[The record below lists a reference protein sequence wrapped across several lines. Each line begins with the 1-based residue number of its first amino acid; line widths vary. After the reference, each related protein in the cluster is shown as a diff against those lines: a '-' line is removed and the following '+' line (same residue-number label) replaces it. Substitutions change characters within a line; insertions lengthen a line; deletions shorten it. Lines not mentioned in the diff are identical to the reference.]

1 MTKIGLA
8 LCDCFGQFAEVIDLD
23 SIEQSMR
30 DSGKFSVILRKDDF
44 CMTSGL
50 ESIKQMITEN
60 NLEKIVIAA
69 CSPKAYE
76 TVFRKVIE
84 ELGMNKYSS
93 LVMVN
98 LENHVVAVHKE
109 MPKEATKKA
118 KALILAA
125 VAKIEKAESIE
136 KIKIPIQPTTLIIG
150 GGIAGETAAQELTD
164 LGFDVTLVERRPSI
178 GGRMLQLGTVYP
190 TDDCSLCVRSSG
202 YVGFDVGGP
211 RRCFYRGGLGTLDK
225 LEILTNTEV
234 KDVKGQ
240 IGNFKVSLEK
250 KPRYVNE
257 RCINCHKCAEVCPVE
272 VENSFD
278 FNLTKRKAIYRPFP
292 QSIPPYYVID
302 PNICLFEKC
311 AKCVEICP
319 TNAINLNEKSEKME
333 KALGIVIMA
342 TGFEEYDAS
351 RLNYGYGMF
360 PDVVTQLQ
368 LARMLDPTG
377 PSYGEPYRPSNQDMP
392 QKIVMIQC
400 AGSRDET
407 HMPYCSNVCCMI
419 ALKHSIMIK
428 EKHPEIDITICYM
441 DIRSVGKNYEEYY
454 RKARELGVVFLRG
467 KPSYVVDDQRTEK
480 ILVEVENTLTGE
492 FNILET
498 DLVALS
504 MAMVPSK
511 GSAELAKMLG
521 IELDEYGF
529 IQPLDP
535 KIRPVETNVAGVF
548 ATGCTI
554 TPMDIPTTMAYS
566 GTASIRAAKLMQSRE
581 MEKDKVTAWV
591 NQDICSTCRIC
602 EQVCPFS
609 AIEMGVKE
617 DGKLG
622 PAEVLDAKCYACGLC
637 VSACPSAAISF
648 KFYSEEQL
656 KAEISSLLHNGGT
669 DKKIIAFLCD
679 ECAYGTADEAGFMG
693 LQYDP
698 SVYIV
703 RVPCISRVDPQLV
716 LSTLQEGADG
726 VLVIGCLKDRCHF
739 LKGSEVGDLRVNLL
753 RLLLNQMGI
762 NEERVKMYFVDCAEV
777 NLFTRAVEEMTQTLE
792 TIGKL
797 QMQ

>member
-1 MTKIGLA
+1 LTKIGLA
-8 LCDCFGQFAEVIDLD
+8 LCDCFGKFVDVLDLD
-23 SIEQSMR
+23 SIEQAMR

-44 CMTSGL
+44 CMAAGL
-50 ESIKQMITEN
+50 ETIKQMITEN

-69 CSPKAYE
+69 CSPKAFE
-76 TVFRKVIE
+76 PMFRKVVE
-84 ELGMNKYSS
+84 ELGLNKYSS
-93 LVMVN
+93 LLMVN
-98 LENHVVAVHKE
+98 LENHVVRVHKE
-109 MPKEATKKA
+109 MPKEATEKA

-125 VAKIEKAESIE
+125 VAKLEKTESIE

-202 YVGFDVGGP
+202 SVGYDIGGP
-211 RRCFYRGGLGTLDK
+211 RRCFYRGGLGSLDK

-234 KDVKGQ
+234 KNVKGQ
-240 IGNFKVSLEK
+240 VGNFKVTLEK

-257 RCINCHKCAEVCPVE
+257 RCINCNKCVDVCPVQ
-272 VENSFD
+272 VDNSFD
-278 FNLTKRKAIYRPFP
+278 FFLTKRKAIYRPFP

-302 PNICLFEKC
+302 PDTCIWKTFG
-311 AKCVEICP
+311 
-319 TNAINLNEKSEKME
+319 T
-333 KALGIVIMA
+333 VIMA
-342 TGFEEYDAS
+342 TGFAEYDAKK
-351 RLNYGYGMF
+351 LNYGYGMF

-377 PSYGEPYRPSNQDMP
+377 PSFGEPYRPSNQDMP

-400 AGSRDET
+400 AGSRDEA
-407 HMPYCSNVCCMI
+407 HMPYCSNACCMI

-441 DIRSVGKNYEEYY
+441 DIRPVGKNYEEYY
-454 RKARELGVVFLRG
+454 KRARELGVVFLRG

-492 FNILET
+492 FNILEA

-511 GSAELAKMLG
+511 GSTELAKMLG
-521 IELDEYGF
+521 VELDEYGF
-529 IQPLDP
+529 IKPLDP
-535 KIRPVETNVAGVF
+535 KVRPVETNVAGIF
-548 ATGCTI
+548 ATGCAI

-566 GTASIRAAKLMQSRE
+566 GTASIRAAKLMQTRE

-591 NQDICSTCRIC
+591 DQEICSTCRIC

-617 DGKLG
+617 DGELG

-656 KAEISSLLHNGGT
+656 KAEINSLLHNGGT
-669 DKKIIAFLCD
+669 KNVIAFLCD
-679 ECAYGTADEAGFMG
+679 ECAYGTADQAGFMG

-703 RVPCISRVDPQLV
+703 RVPCISRVDPQLI

-726 VLVIGCLKDRCHF
+726 VLVIGCLKERCHF

-753 RLLLNQMGI
+753 QILLSQMGI
-762 NEERVKMYFVDCAEV
+762 SEKRVKMYFVDCAEV
-777 NLFTRAVEEMTQTLE
+777 NVFTRAVEEMTQTLNN
-792 TIGKL
+792 IGKL
-797 QMQ
+797 KIS

>member
-1 MTKIGLA
+1 MTIIGLA
-8 LCDCFGQFAEVIDLD
+8 LCDCFGKFADILDLD
-23 SIEQSMR
+23 SIEQSMC
-30 DSGKFSVILRKDDF
+30 DAGKFSAIIRKWDL
-44 CMTSGL
+44 CMPSGL
-50 ESIKQMITEN
+50 ETLKQFIAEN
-60 NLEKIVIAA
+60 NLDRIVIAA
-69 CSPKAYE
+69 CSPKVYE
-76 TVFRKVIE
+76 PAFKKLIE
-84 ELGMNKYSS
+84 DLGLNKYSS
-93 LVMVN
+93 LAMVN
-98 LENHVVAVHKE
+98 LDTHVVRVHKRI
-109 MPKEATKKA
+109 PKEATEKA
-118 KALILAA
+118 KTLILAA
-125 VAKIEKAESIE
+125 VAKLEMAEDIE
-136 KIKIPIQPTTLIIG
+136 KIRINIQPNTLIIG

-202 YVGFDVGGP
+202 FVGYDIGGP
-211 RRCFYRGGLGTLDK
+211 RRCFYRGKLGTLDK

-240 IGNFKVSLEK
+240 VGNFKVTLEK
-250 KPRYVNE
+250 KPRYVND
-257 RCINCHKCAEVCPVE
+257 RCINCNKCAEVCPVE
-272 VENSFD
+272 IPNDFD
-278 FNLTKRKAIYRPFP
+278 FGLSKRKAIYRPFP

-302 PNICLFEKC
+302 PNVCLFEKC

-333 KALGIVIMA
+333 KAFGTIIMA
-342 TGFEEYDAS
+342 TGFEEYDAKK
-351 RLNYGYGMF
+351 LNYGHDIF

-377 PSYGEPYRPSNQDMP
+377 PSFGEPYRPSNQEMP

-400 AGSRDET
+400 AGSRDEA
-407 HMPYCSNVCCMI
+407 HMPYCSNACCMI

-441 DIRSVGKNYEEYY
+441 DIRPVGKNYEEYY

-480 ILVEVENTLTGE
+480 LLVEVENTLTGE
-492 FNILET
+492 FNILES

-511 GSAELAKMLG
+511 GSAEVAKMLG
-521 IELDEYGF
+521 VELDEYGF

-535 KIRPVETNVAGVF
+535 KVRPVETNVAGIF

-554 TPMDIPTTMAYS
+554 TPMDIPTTMTYS
-566 GTASIRAAKLMQSRE
+566 GTASIRAAKLMQTRE

-591 NQDICSTCRIC
+591 NQEICSTCRVC
-602 EQVCPFS
+602 EQICPFG

-617 DGKLG
+617 NGELG

-637 VSACPSAAISF
+637 VSACPSAAIGF
-648 KFYSEEQL
+648 KFYSDEQL
-656 KAEISSLLHNGGT
+656 RAEIKSLLYNGST
-669 DKKIIAFLCD
+669 EKKVIAFLCD

-698 SVYIV
+698 SIYIV

-726 VLVIGCLKDRCHF
+726 VLIIGCLKERCHF
-739 LKGSEVGDLRVNLL
+739 LKGSEIGDLRVNLL
-753 RLLLNQMGI
+753 QLLLNQMGI
-762 NEERVKMYFVDCAEV
+762 NERRVQMHFVDCAEV
-777 NLFTRAVEEMTQTLE
+777 NVFIRAVSEMTKTLE
-792 TIGKL
+792 NIGKL
-797 QMQ
+797 KAS

>member
-1 MTKIGLA
+1 LTKIGLA
-8 LCDCFGQFAEVIDLD
+8 LCDCFGKFVDVLDLD
-23 SIEQSMR
+23 SIEQAMR

-50 ESIKQMITEN
+50 ETIKQMIIEN

-76 TVFRKVIE
+76 PTFRKVIE

-98 LENHVVAVHKE
+98 LENHVVRVHKE
-109 MPKEATKKA
+109 MPKEATEKA

-125 VAKIEKAESIE
+125 VAKLEKAESIE
-136 KIKIPIQPTTLIIG
+136 KIKIPIQPSTLIIG

-202 YVGFDVGGP
+202 TTGYDIGGP
-211 RRCFYRGGLGTLDK
+211 RRCFYRGGLGSLDK

-234 KDVKGQ
+234 KNVKGQ
-240 IGNFKVSLEK
+240 VGNFKVTLEK

-257 RCINCHKCAEVCPVE
+257 RCINCNKCVDVCPVE
-272 VENSFD
+272 VDNSFD
-278 FNLTKRKAIYRPFP
+278 FFLTKRKAIYRPFP

-302 PNICLFEKC
+302 PDTCIWCG
-311 AKCVEICP
+311 KCVEVCP
-319 TNAINLNEKSEKME
+319 TNAIDLQEKSE
-333 KALGIVIMA
+333 IVADKTFGTIIMA
-342 TGFEEYDAS
+342 TGFAEYDAKK
-351 RLNYGYGMF
+351 LNYGYGMF

-377 PSYGEPYRPSNQDMP
+377 PSFGEPYRPSNQDMP

-400 AGSRDET
+400 AGSRDEA
-407 HMPYCSNVCCMI
+407 HMPYCSNACCMI

-428 EKHPEIDITICYM
+428 EKHPEIDVTICYM
-441 DIRSVGKNYEEYY
+441 DIRPVGKNYEEYY

-467 KPSYVVDDQRTEK
+467 KPSYVVDDQRIEK
-480 ILVEVENTLTGE
+480 LLVEVENTLTGE
-492 FNILET
+492 FNILEA

-511 GSAELAKMLG
+511 GSTELAKMLG
-521 IELDEYGF
+521 VELDEYGF
-529 IQPLDP
+529 IKPLDP
-535 KIRPVETNVAGVF
+535 KVRPVETNVAGIF
-548 ATGCTI
+548 ATGCAI

-566 GTASIRAAKLMQSRE
+566 GTASIRAAKLMQTRE

-591 NQDICSTCRIC
+591 DQEICSTCRIC
-602 EQVCPFS
+602 EQICPFS
-609 AIEMGVKE
+609 AIEMGIKE
-617 DGKLG
+617 DGELG

-656 KAEISSLLHNGGT
+656 KAEINSLLYNGGT
-669 DKKIIAFLCD
+669 EKKVIAFLCD
-679 ECAYGTADEAGFMG
+679 ECAYGTSDEAGFMG

-726 VLVIGCLKDRCHF
+726 VLVIGCLKERCHF

-753 RLLLNQMGI
+753 QLLLNQMGI

-777 NLFTRAVEEMTQTLE
+777 SVFTRAVEEMTQTLNN
-792 TIGKL
+792 IGKL
-797 QMQ
+797 KIQ

>member
-1 MTKIGLA
+1 LTKIGLA

-23 SIEQSMR
+23 SIEHSMR
-30 DSGKFSVILRKDDF
+30 NSGKFAVILRKDDF

-84 ELGMNKYSS
+84 ET
-93 LVMVN
+93 
-98 LENHVVAVHKE
+98 E
-109 MPKEATKKA
+109 KA

-136 KIKIPIQPTTLIIG
+136 KIIIPIQPTTLIIG

-164 LGFDVTLVERRPSI
+164 LGFNVTLVERRPSI

-190 TDDCSLCVRSSG
+190 TDDCSLCIRSSG

-257 RCINCHKCAEVCPVE
+257 RCINCNKCAEVCPVE
-272 VENSFD
+272 VDNSFD
-278 FNLTKRKAIYRPFP
+278 FYLTKRKAIYRPFP
-292 QSIPPYYVID
+292 QSIPNYYVID
-302 PNICLFEKC
+302 PDTCIWCG
-311 AKCVEICP
+311 KCVEVCP
-319 TNAINLNEKSEKME
+319 TNAIDLEEKSKIVEKQI
-333 KALGIVIMA
+333 GTIIMA
-342 TGFEEYDAS
+342 TGFEEYDAKK
-351 RLNYGYGMF
+351 LNYSYGMF

-377 PSYGEPYRPSNQDMP
+377 PSFGEPYRPSNQEMP

-400 AGSRDET
+400 AGSRDES
-407 HMPYCSNVCCMI
+407 HMPYCSNACCMI

-441 DIRSVGKNYEEYY
+441 DIRPVGKNYEEYY
-454 RKARELGVVFLRG
+454 KRARELGVVFLRG

-480 ILVEVENTLTGE
+480 LLVEVENTLTGE
-492 FNILET
+492 FNILES

-504 MAMVPSK
+504 MAMIPSK
-511 GSAELAKMLG
+511 GSSELAKVLG
-521 IELDEYGF
+521 VELDEYGF

-535 KIRPVETNVAGVF
+535 KIRPVETNIAGIF

-566 GTASIRAAKLMQSRE
+566 GTASIRAAKLMQARE
-581 MEKDKVTAWV
+581 MVKDKVTAWV
-591 NQDICSTCRIC
+591 DQEICSTCRIC
-602 EQVCPFS
+602 EQICPFS
-609 AIEMGVKE
+609 AIEMGVKD
-617 DGKLG
+617 DGELG

-656 KAEISSLLHNGGT
+656 KAEINSLLQNGGT
-669 DKKIIAFLCD
+669 EKKVIAFLCD

-716 LSTLQEGADG
+716 LATLQEGADG
-726 VLVIGCLKDRCHF
+726 VLVIGCLKERCHF
-739 LKGSEVGDLRVNLL
+739 LKGSEIGDLRVNLL
-753 RLLLNQMGI
+753 QLLLSQMGI
-762 NEERVKMYFVDCAEV
+762 GEERVKMYFVDCAEV
-777 NLFTRAVEEMTQTLE
+777 NVFTRAVKEMTQTLNN
-792 TIGKL
+792 IGKL
-797 QMQ
+797 RIR